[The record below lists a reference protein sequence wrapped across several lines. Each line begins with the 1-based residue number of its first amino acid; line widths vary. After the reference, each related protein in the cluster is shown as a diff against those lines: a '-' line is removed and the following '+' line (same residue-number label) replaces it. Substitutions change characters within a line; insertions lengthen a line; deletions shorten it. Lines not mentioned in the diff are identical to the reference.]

1 MTSLK
6 EDKIFNLL
14 DIPISNVTTQ
24 RALEIIW
31 SHMDN
36 SSPSEIHFVNAHCI
50 NIAARNS
57 LYLSILQHSKA
68 IFADGSGIR
77 KAGAKLNQPIVDNVN
92 GTDLFPLIC
101 SECKKTNK
109 KIYLLGGKPKVAE
122 MSAQWANKYVDS
134 VIIAGS
140 HDGFFTE
147 EQTQDILDEINQT
160 KADLLLVGMG
170 VPRQELWLHEH
181 LSDLEVDVVMGVGGL
196 FDYYSGTIPRSPSF
210 MRKLGVEWVW
220 RLMMEPK
227 RMWRRYI
234 IGNIEFLLR
243 IEKIRRNRKKEGNKL

>member
-1 MTSLK
+1 MASSK
-6 EDKIFNLL
+6 KDKIFTLL
-14 DIPISNVTTQ
+14 GIPISNVTTE

-31 SHMDN
+31 DHMDN

-50 NIAARNS
+50 NVAAKNS
-57 LYLSILQHSKA
+57 VYQSILQNSKA
-68 IFADGSGIR
+68 IFPDGSGIR
-77 KAGAKLNQPIVDNVN
+77 KAGATLNHPIVDNVN
-92 GTDLFPLIC
+92 GTDLFPLLC
-101 SECKKTNK
+101 NECAKSNK
-109 KIYLLGGKPKVAE
+109 KIYLLGGKPEVAE
-122 MSAQWANKYVDS
+122 KSAQWANEYVDS
-134 VIIAGS
+134 EIIAGS

-147 EQTQDILDEINQT
+147 EQTQEILNEINES

-170 VPRQELWLHEH
+170 VPRQELWIHEH
-181 LSDLEVDVVMGVGGL
+181 LSAIQVGVVMGVGGL

-210 MRKLGVEWVW
+210 MRKLGIEWVW

-243 IEKIRRNRKKEGNKL
+243 IEKIRRKMKKEGNNL